1 MYPVVPSPTNIFLA
15 TAIFA
20 VFALLYF
27 LTPPPGDPQG

>member
-1 MYPVVPSPTNIFLA
+1 MATFRLGEERIKHVALAA

-27 LTPPPGDPQG
+27 